1 MADRR
6 SLRRA
11 GPHGITAALAPHLR
25 LGALVLF
32 AAAPLFVIAA
42 LVPRAMVM
50 PSVSLVAVAAA
61 AVAAA
66 AAWWLCARRNGPT
79 VTLWD
84 IAGACALIGCAAAML
99 SDPATILTTIG
110 PNPNP

>member
-6 SLRRA
+6 SLRRT

-25 LGALVLF
+25 LGALVLS

-42 LVPRAMVM
+42 LVPHALFL
-50 PSVSLVAVAAA
+50 PSVSLAAI
-61 AVAAA
+61 AAA
-66 AAWWLCARRNGPT
+66 AAASFLAWWLGVRRQGPT

-99 SDPATILTTIG
+99 SDPATVLTTIG
-110 PNPNP
+110 QKPNP